1 MLLRAEPLSAE
12 AFAPFGE
19 VIDETVG
26 GSPTL
31 EINEG
36 FVTRHHALAA
46 VDCDGPAVLSIF
58 SARRRPLSIGMLERH
73 PFGSQAFVPL
83 GGGEWLVVVAADPVP
98 KACRAFRCAGGQG
111 VSYRRGVWHHPLL
124 ILDARQSFLV
134 VDRADTASNLE
145 EVSFRSAIG
154 IVA

>member
-1 MLLRAEPLSAE
+1 MLLRPEPLSVE
-12 AFAPFGE
+12 VFAPFGD
-19 VIDETVG
+19 VIDEAEG
-26 GSPTL
+26 RAPTL

-46 VDCDGPAVLSIF
+46 VDCDGPAAVSIF
-58 SARRRPLSIGMLERH
+58 AARRRPLSVGMLERH

-83 GGGEWLVVVAADPVP
+83 GGGDWLVVVATNPVP
-98 KACRAFRCAGGQG
+98 DACRAFICASGQG

-134 VDRADTASNLE
+134 VDRTDTASNLE
-145 EVSFRSAIG
+145 EVSFDRAIA